1 MYHIE
6 QGKNYTKF
14 SKKKVIKNLKIYLF
28 SITIMYVQLL
38 KIEVIKVIKNKHLL
52 SITITHVH
60 WKSSELEREA
70 FIDRV

>member
-14 SKKKVIKNLKIYLF
+14 SKKKKVIKNLKIYLF

-38 KIEVIKVIKNKHLL
+38 KIEVIKVIKK
-52 SITITHVH
+52 
-60 WKSSELEREA
+60 
-70 FIDRV
+70 

>member
-1 MYHIE
+1 
-6 QGKNYTKF
+6 
-14 SKKKVIKNLKIYLF
+14 
-28 SITIMYVQLL
+28 MYVQLL

-52 SITITHVH
+52 SITITYVH